1 MSVSIAIDGPAG
13 AGKSTIAKLVAEKL
27 HIIYVDTGAMYRAM
41 GLYFHR
47 KGISPDDEAAICAA
61 CGEADV
67 SIVYEGGAQQVLLNG
82 ENVTG
87 CLRTE
92 EAGKMASATSG
103 YARVREKLVELQRK
117 LAAAKSVVM
126 DGRDIGTVVLPQAD
140 LKIYLTASVEA
151 RAKRRYLELTGKN
164 VPCKIEEIARDIEQ
178 RDYQDMHRENS
189 PLRKAEDALYLDS
202 SEMSIREVADA
213 IISALFEKLMSER
226 TPDQTLEG
234 ALEEII
240 KKESDLR

>member
-1 MSVSIAIDGPAG
+1 
-13 AGKSTIAKLVAEKL
+13 
-27 HIIYVDTGAMYRAM
+27 
-41 GLYFHR
+41 
-47 KGISPDDEAAICAA
+47 
-61 CGEADV
+61 
-67 SIVYEGGAQQVLLNG
+67 
-82 ENVTG
+82 
-87 CLRTE
+87 
-92 EAGKMASATSG
+92 MASATSG

-226 TPDQTLEG
+226 TPDQNLEG

>member
-1 MSVSIAIDGPAG
+1 
-13 AGKSTIAKLVAEKL
+13 
-27 HIIYVDTGAMYRAM
+27 
-41 GLYFHR
+41 
-47 KGISPDDEAAICAA
+47 
-61 CGEADV
+61 
-67 SIVYEGGAQQVLLNG
+67 
-82 ENVTG
+82 
-87 CLRTE
+87 
-92 EAGKMASATSG
+92 MASATSG
-103 YARVREKLVELQRK
+103 YVRVREKLVELQRK

-151 RAKRRYLELTGKN
+151 RAKRRYLELTEKN

-226 TPDQTLEG
+226 TPDQNLEG